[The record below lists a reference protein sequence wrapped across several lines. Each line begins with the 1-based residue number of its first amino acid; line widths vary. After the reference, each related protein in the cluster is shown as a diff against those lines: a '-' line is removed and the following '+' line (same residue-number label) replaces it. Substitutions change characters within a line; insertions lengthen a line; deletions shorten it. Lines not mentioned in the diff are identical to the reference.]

1 MAAGVENV
9 GVVKVGSS
17 VATPLERTIEDA
29 LEVGSVVLSVDEDA
43 PTGMVEV
50 ITEFEP
56 DTEVVMSEMM
66 GAAVLTVVAATL
78 VERLKFMDRV
88 TRVVAVPWITVG
100 KVSNPWGAGAAT
112 ALTASKNRAAR
123 FEDDT
128 NIMCEVRRD

>member
-9 GVVKVGSS
+9 GVVKVGST

-66 GAAVLTVVAATL
+66 GAAVLTVVAFKS
-78 VERLKFMDRV
+78 E
-88 TRVVAVPWITVG
+88 G
-100 KVSNPWGAGAAT
+100 
-112 ALTASKNRAAR
+112 
-123 FEDDT
+123 
-128 NIMCEVRRD
+128 

>member
-66 GAAVLTVVAATL
+66 GAAVLTVVAFKS
-78 VERLKFMDRV
+78 E
-88 TRVVAVPWITVG
+88 G
-100 KVSNPWGAGAAT
+100 
-112 ALTASKNRAAR
+112 
-123 FEDDT
+123 
-128 NIMCEVRRD
+128 